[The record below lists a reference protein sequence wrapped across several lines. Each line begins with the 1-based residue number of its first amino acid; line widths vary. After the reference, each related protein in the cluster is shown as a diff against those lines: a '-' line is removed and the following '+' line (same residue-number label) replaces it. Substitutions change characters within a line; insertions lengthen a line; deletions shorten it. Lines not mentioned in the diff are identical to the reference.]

1 MFCSLKLKKI
11 NDFLKVSTAHLNAG
25 NNDCS
30 SQLLRVTCFWPGEVF
45 LTFNQKLSLIVLAD
59 SCNDLAALLIDEI
72 NFSSKG
78 ELTKS

>member
-30 SQLLRVTCFWPGEVF
+30 SQLLRDACFWPGEVF

-59 SCNDLAALLIDEI
+59 SCYDLATLLIDEI
-72 NFSSKG
+72 NFTSKG